1 MSYDKYLTLRARLLF
16 AAIQFSRIILHRPL
30 NHTPKGRQ
38 THGYCRDKVCILT
51 KPKLTV
57 NNFLDPLTN

>member
-1 MSYDKYLTLRARLLF
+1 MSYDLYHALRARLLY

-30 NHTPKGRQ
+30 THTPKGRQ
-38 THGYCRDKVCILT
+38 THGYCRDKVRILT

-57 NNFLDPLTN
+57 NNFLDPCTN